1 MNAILTQEF
10 KNLVQQKG
18 LVDTGALLNTV
29 VVNSRLQGSE
39 LILDIVGVDYLPYV
53 IAEYNLIEEW
63 QVKDLVAD
71 EISTLISPIIE
82 KMVQD
87 ALDGVPNDGEISIT
101 VLINGV

>member
-87 ALDGVPNDGEISIT
+87 ALDGVPNDEEISIT